1 MKISIFGLGYVGC
14 VGLGC
19 FAKMGHHTTG
29 VDISSH
35 KVDLINSGKPTI
47 IENEIDKLIASGF
60 ESGLITAT
68 QDYKKAV
75 LETDISF
82 ICVPTPNT
90 QTGHLDL
97 NYIYK
102 VSNEIAQGIKDK
114 KAFHVVVIRSTVLP
128 GTNQK
133 VKQIIEEVSGKECG
147 KGFCVVSNPEF
158 LREGNAVD
166 DFFNPGIT
174 VIGSDNQTGIEL
186 LMRLYEGITGKK
198 VIVKI
203 EVAEVIKL
211 LNNTFHALKVAFGNE
226 IGSICKA
233 LGVDTFELFDLFL
246 ADTKLNISPAYLKP
260 GFAYGGSCLPK
271 DLKALNLLSYD
282 AYLNNPIL
290 SSIEKSNQEQIDRLV
305 RQVEAKGKKNVGV
318 LGISFKDGTDDL
330 RNSPII
336 EVIERLKGRGYNIK
350 IFDKNV
356 NLSLLIGAN
365 KIYIQE
371 KIPHLSEYF
380 ITEFSAFI
388 KHLDVVI
395 INGQVQESDI
405 QSLLNET
412 NVKIVDI
419 KRVPQ
424 LSAHPGYEGF
434 NW

>member
-1 MKISIFGLGYVGC
+1 
-14 VGLGC
+14 
-19 FAKMGHHTTG
+19 
-29 VDISSH
+29 
-35 KVDLINSGKPTI
+35 
-47 IENEIDKLIASGF
+47 
-60 ESGLITAT
+60 
-68 QDYKKAV
+68 
-75 LETDISF
+75 
-82 ICVPTPNT
+82 
-90 QTGHLDL
+90 
-97 NYIYK
+97 
-102 VSNEIAQGIKDK
+102 
-114 KAFHVVVIRSTVLP
+114 
-128 GTNQK
+128 
-133 VKQIIEEVSGKECG
+133 
-147 KGFCVVSNPEF
+147 
-158 LREGNAVD
+158 
-166 DFFNPGIT
+166 
-174 VIGSDNQTGIEL
+174 L